1 MSLECPPMRVEIIK
15 QLDDI
20 EPLAW
25 NRLSQGNNP
34 FLKHEFL
41 VALERHNCVGGKSG
55 WLPHHIVV
63 FSESGTLVGAA
74 PLYLKYNSYG
84 EFVFDWSWAEAYQ
97 RHGLD
102 YYPKLVGTIPFTP
115 MTGERL
121 LIADD
126 ADQNAVR
133 AAIINATIEIAQ
145 SCNVSSVHWLFTTV
159 AEKEWLQQHGLA
171 IRLDCQYHWHN
182 RNYKNLA
189 DYLDHFSSRKRK
201 NILKERRQVQE
212 AEITFRI
219 VHGPDIS
226 ADEWR
231 LFHHYYCAIYDRKW
245 GVPSLTLGF
254 FEEIGQTLGEQVV
267 LVLAYQ
273 QGECIAA
280 ALNLRSDDTLYG
292 RHWGCREQIPALHF
306 ETCYYQGL
314 EYCIEHGL
322 KCFEPGTQGE
332 HKIARGF
339 LPSAT
344 WSAHWIAHPE
354 FRRAIE
360 EFTLAEQIEIEK
372 RMAALQQLSPFRS
385 DVA

>member
-1 MSLECPPMRVEIIK
+1 MKTAIISH
-15 QLDDI
+15 LDDVD
-20 EPLAW
+20 PQAW
-25 NRLSQGNNP
+25 NTLVNDNNP

-41 VALERHNCVGGKSG
+41 VALERHQCLGKETG
-55 WLPHHIVV
+55 WLPQHIVV
-63 FSESGTLVGAA
+63 FDDGGTLVGAA

-97 RHGLD
+97 RHGLA
-102 YYPKLVGTIPFTP
+102 YYPKLVSAIPFTP

-121 LIADD
+121 LMAAD
-126 ADQNAVR
+126 ADQVHQTALR
-133 AAIINATIEIAQ
+133 TIIFNTTLEVAKAH
-145 SCNVSSVHWLFTTV
+145 NVSSVHWLFPAT
-159 AEKEWLQQHGLA
+159 ADMGFLQQQGLA
-171 IRLDCQYHWHN
+171 TRLDCQYHWHN
-182 RNYKNLA
+182 HHYKNFT
-189 DYLDHFSSRKRK
+189 DYLECFSSRKRK

-212 AEITFRI
+212 AEVTFR
-219 VHGPDIS
+219 VLHG
-226 ADEWR
+226 DEVTTAEWQ

-245 GVPSLTLGF
+245 GVPTLTLGF
-254 FEEIGQTLGEQVV
+254 FEEIGRTLAAQVV

-273 QGECIAA
+273 HGECIAA

-314 EYCIEHGL
+314 EYCIKHGL
-322 KCFEPGTQGE
+322 QRFEPGAQGE

-339 LPSAT
+339 LPAAT

-354 FRRAIE
+354 FRHAIE
-360 EFTLAEQIEIEK
+360 QFAATERREVERK
-372 RMAALQQLSPFRS
+372 MVALQQLSPFRS